1 MKVNDKDFRDT
12 VERIVVAIIS
22 GQANIYSN
30 QNQLQILTEDVL
42 GNKDTRSEIV
52 EASIK
57 VAKDIYTGV
66 KKVQNSGQD
75 SINIQA
81 GDQFTTN
88 TRSIS

>member
-1 MKVNDKDFRDT
+1 MKVNDKEFRET
-12 VERIVVAIIS
+12 VEKIVVAIIS
-22 GQANIYSN
+22 TQSN
-30 QNQLQILTEDVL
+30 PLSTLNEQILA
-42 GNKDTRSEIV
+42 NKDTRSEIV
-52 EASIK
+52 EAAIK
-57 VAKDIYTGV
+57 VSKDIYTGV

>member
-1 MKVNDKDFRDT
+1 MKVNDKDFRET
-12 VERIVVAIIS
+12 VEKIVVAIIS
-22 GQANIYSN
+22 TQSN
-30 QNQLQILTEDVL
+30 SLVTLNEQILA
-42 GNKDTRSEIV
+42 NKDRRTEIV
-52 EASIK
+52 EAAIK

>member
-1 MKVNDKDFRDT
+1 MKVNDKDFRET
-12 VERIVVAIIS
+12 VEKIVVAIIS
-22 GQANIYSN
+22 TQSN
-30 QNQLQILTEDVL
+30 PLSTLNEQIL

-52 EASIK
+52 EAAIK
-57 VAKDIYTGV
+57 VTKDIYTGV